1 MKKIAIFGT
10 FAALVLSSCGAGAG
24 TPKTEADSLAY
35 AMGVT
40 YGNVLRARIDSTWD
54 VDRFVAGIKAGLS
67 QDSSKM
73 SFTQADEF
81 LREYYMVRLPK
92 KEKEAS
98 EKFLQDV
105 EKNNANVK
113 KTASGLLYEIVTPGD
128 ATKITEADTL
138 KVVYEGKLKN
148 GQVFE
153 SSKDT
158 VKFPL
163 QGIIPGWVE
172 GMQLVGKGGE
182 INLWI
187 PSNLAYGERGAGQV
201 IGPNQALQ
209 FNVKVV
215 DVIPGDTTKLNKPV
229 KGTLKL
235 NKPATVK

>member
-35 AMGVT
+35 AMGIDFGT
-40 YGNVLRARIDSTWD
+40 YAKKVDSTLD
-54 VDRFVAGIKAGLS
+54 VNVIAAGIKAAMQGDTSVMS
-67 QDSSKM
+67 QEQVYM
-73 SFTQADEF
+73 FM
-81 LREYYMVRLPK
+81 REYFMVRMPK

-163 QGIIPGWVE
+163 QGMIPGWVE

>member
-35 AMGVT
+35 AMGIDFGT
-40 YGNVLRARIDSTWD
+40 YAKKVDSTLD
-54 VDRFVAGIKAGLS
+54 VNVIAAGIKAAMQGDTSVMS
-67 QDSSKM
+67 QE
-73 SFTQADEF
+73 QAYMF
-81 LREYYMVRLPK
+81 MREYFMVRMPK

-153 SSKDT
+153 SSNDT

-163 QGIIPGWVE
+163 QGMIPGWVE

-215 DVIPGDTTKLNKPV
+215 DVIPGDTTKLNKPA
-229 KGTLKL
+229 KGALKL

>member
-35 AMGVT
+35 AMGIDFGT
-40 YGNVLRARIDSTWD
+40 YAKKVDSTLD
-54 VDRFVAGIKAGLS
+54 VNVIAAGIKAAMQGDTSVMS
-67 QDSSKM
+67 QE
-73 SFTQADEF
+73 QAYMF
-81 LREYYMVRLPK
+81 MHEYFMVRMPK

-163 QGIIPGWVE
+163 QGMIPGWVE

-215 DVIPGDTTKLNKPV
+215 DVIPGDTTKLNKPA
-229 KGTLKL
+229 KGALKL

>member
-1 MKKIAIFGT
+1 M
-10 FAALVLSSCGAGAG
+10 
-24 TPKTEADSLAY
+24 
-35 AMGVT
+35 
-40 YGNVLRARIDSTWD
+40 
-54 VDRFVAGIKAGLS
+54 
-67 QDSSKM
+67 
-73 SFTQADEF
+73 
-81 LREYYMVRLPK
+81 
-92 KEKEAS
+92 
-98 EKFLQDV
+98 
-105 EKNNANVK
+105 
-113 KTASGLLYEIVTPGD
+113 YEIVTPGD

-163 QGIIPGWVE
+163 QGMIPGWVE

-215 DVIPGDTTKLNKPV
+215 DVIPGDTTKLNKPA
-229 KGTLKL
+229 KGALKL